1 VVESDGLENRCTG
14 FRTVGSNPTLSV
26 IKYKDIF
33 NMTKKIKVA
42 ILYGGKS
49 AEHSVSLES
58 ARNVVRAIDKDKY
71 DIVLIGITKTGEWF
85 LQDIKYFLENK
96 SASRPIRTTT
106 DRVIFLPQSNGE
118 IYNITNPSKKEIVDI
133 VFPVLHGTYGEDGS
147 IQGLLRIA
155 NVPFVGSSVLSSAI
169 CMDKDVT
176 KRLLRDAGIPIVDY
190 IAYSNITRVNNDEIL
205 FKFGTKAFIKPADSG
220 SSIGTSKINN
230 SVTLTVNIKK
240 AFKYGKKVLI
250 EELIEGR
257 EIECGVIGNKVPKA
271 SCLGEI
277 IPNDEYYSYEAKY
290 IKKDGAKII
299 IPADIDKE
307 KSDEIRFMARK
318 AYEVLGCEGFA
329 RVDFFLLKDGRV
341 FVNEVNTI
349 PGFTSISMFPK
360 LWEESGMPYSKVID
374 RLITLGLENFYKE
387 RAISLNY

>member
-1 VVESDGLENRCTG
+1 MV
-14 FRTVGSNPTLSV
+14 
-26 IKYKDIF
+26 
-33 NMTKKIKVA
+33 KKIKVA
-42 ILYGGKS
+42 ILYGCKS
-49 AEHSVSLES
+49 AEHSISIES
-58 ARNVVRAIDKDKY
+58 ARNIVKAIDKEKY

-85 LQDIKYFLENK
+85 LQDINYLLENR
-96 SASRPIRTTT
+96 SFSRPLQTST
-106 DRVIFLPQSNGE
+106 DRVAFLPQSNGE
-118 IYNITNPSKKEIVDI
+118 LYNITDPSKKEIVDI

-155 NVPFVGSSVLSSAI
+155 NVPFVGSCVLGSAI

-176 KRLLRDAGIPIVDY
+176 KRLLRDADIPIVDF
-190 IAYSNITRVNNDEIL
+190 ISYSNITKVNTDDIL
-205 FKFGTKAFIKPADSG
+205 FKFGTKAFVKPADSG

-230 SVTLTVNIKK
+230 MISLTANIKK

-307 KSDEIRFMARK
+307 KSDEMRFMARR

-329 RVDFFLLKDGRV
+329 RVDFFLLKDGR
-341 FVNEVNTI
+341 FFLNEINTI

-360 LWEESGMPYSKVID
+360 LWEESGMSYSKIID
-374 RLITLGLENFYKE
+374 RLITLGLEKFYKE
-387 RAISLNY
+387 RVISLNY